1 MSAMDSLEQ
10 VDGQRD
16 AFIERFLQS
25 AAGAFNMLSIY
36 MGDRLS
42 LYRALADDGPA
53 GGAIHGRVGGR
64 GQPTR
69 ARKLS

>member
-1 MSAMDSLEQ
+1 MSAMNSLSPEQ
-10 VDGQRD
+10 VNGQRD

-36 MGDRLS
+36 MGDRLG

-53 GGAIHGRVGGR
+53 TSRELASRTGTHEHYIRE
-64 GQPTR
+64 
-69 ARKLS
+69 